1 LTIKNVKIKT
11 MNIGWT
17 EVIVILFIALL
28 LFGGK
33 RLPELASGLGK
44 AIREFKK
51 ALSAKEIEPP
61 PKEEEK
67 KDTTRSV

>member
-1 LTIKNVKIKT
+1 M

-17 EVIVILFIALL
+17 EILLILFIIML

-51 ALSAKEIEPP
+51 ALSSKEIEPG
-61 PKEEEK
+61 KEENKEVDK
-67 KDTTRSV
+67 KDTTNKN

>member
-1 LTIKNVKIKT
+1 M

-17 EVIVILFIALL
+17 EVVIVLFIALL

-51 ALSAKEIEPP
+51 SLSAKEIEPP
-61 PKEEEK
+61 ATEKEEEEK
-67 KDTTRSV
+67 KETNK